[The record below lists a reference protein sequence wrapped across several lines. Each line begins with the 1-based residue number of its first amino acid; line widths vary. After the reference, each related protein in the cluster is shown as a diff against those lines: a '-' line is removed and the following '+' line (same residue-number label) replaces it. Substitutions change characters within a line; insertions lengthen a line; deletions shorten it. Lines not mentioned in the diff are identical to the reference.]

1 MSQST
6 FSDVSLLLEDLGFI
20 WHKGFVG
27 VKLNDLINQ
36 SINDTSILEV
46 K

>member
-6 FSDVSLLLEDLGFI
+6 FSDVSLLLEDLGSI
-20 WHKGFVG
+20 LHEGFVG

-36 SINDTSILEV
+36 SITPPS
-46 K
+46 